1 MEDFSEK
8 MAEMEPAEKPA
19 GLSKRPKWLIIV
31 ISVVLVA
38 AIAVGAAWFFR
49 PSEDIP
55 ADIPAEPIKKV
66 EEPDVDAPDAVMA
79 VMLEIEDIGVG
90 EGWQGRVD
98 AAVKAAYEA
107 GFNCLIVPL
116 HTDSGAIYSSSRYS
130 MSDNGTYVP
139 FHFSRQKPMG
149 KYSADRLY
157 VLHITGFWLLCA
169 P

>member
-38 AIAVGAAWFFR
+38 AIAVGAAWLFR

-79 VMLEIEDIGVG
+79 VMMEMGDIGV
-90 EGWQGRVD
+90 
-98 AAVKAAYEA
+98 
-107 GFNCLIVPL
+107 L
-116 HTDSGAIYSSSRYS
+116 SS
-130 MSDNGTYVP
+130 
-139 FHFSRQKPMG
+139 
-149 KYSADRLY
+149 
-157 VLHITGFWLLCA
+157 
-169 P
+169 